1 MGTVA
6 SGIRCKST
14 GGFRSLKLS
23 YDACSHPGDDRAS
36 KARLVAGRAFAG
48 GGMARYGCDG
58 AAAYGIAARA
68 ETNAGAFGVPHPVV
82 ASYPAVVG

>member
-1 MGTVA
+1 M
-6 SGIRCKST
+6 
-14 GGFRSLKLS
+14 
-23 YDACSHPGDDRAS
+23 
-36 KARLVAGRAFAG
+36 AGRAFAG